1 MKRANRGIGI
11 LAEATW
17 RSFYTPNKTIPVTD
31 ACCLLMSKPV
41 HLCSFCT
48 CNSKVI
54 RDLKKKNAS

>member
-1 MKRANRGIGI
+1 MRIYNFNQCLKAIIGGNVKRANRGIGI

-41 HLCSFCT
+41 HL
-48 CNSKVI
+48 
-54 RDLKKKNAS
+54 